1 MSISTE
7 KASLPDEE
15 AAVAHNPEAPLG
27 GAATEDKRDETAT
40 DPTEPTETGTQK
52 DVIPD
57 GGYGWVIVGAI
68 LASNAV
74 TWGINTTYGVFS
86 AYYLAYNYYQATTLD
101 YAWVGGLSVA
111 CSLLCAPLANYLTR
125 RFHFRLPMFMGAVCV
140 SVGQCAAGVCKSFG
154 PFLVCQ
160 GVIFGIGLGL
170 TLIPAQPLLAHW
182 FDRHLSLAQ
191 GIAACG
197 SGLGGLILSNTTR
210 VALEHLGVKWALI
223 INGLISCVVLFPAIC
238 LMRGRHK
245 AVGARSAP
253 FQLNFLWHPG
263 FLWVLL
269 WSVFTMMA
277 YFIALYSMASF
288 ATHALNFSQTQ
299 GAALQS
305 ILAAGQMVGRPIWG
319 LALDRGGRINM
330 TILCYILCGIST
342 LAIWLPAR
350 SFGVLV
356 FFAVVQGLTGG
367 TIWSAATPV
376 VARVVG
382 VQDLASALSI
392 FWLVLVI
399 PALVG
404 QPIAIALLDY
414 STTHL
419 GRTGPESYFISIGL
433 CGGMALFGAGLL
445 YGAKRYL
452 QQGWTLFRIV

>member
-1 MSISTE
+1 
-7 KASLPDEE
+7 
-15 AAVAHNPEAPLG
+15 
-27 GAATEDKRDETAT
+27 
-40 DPTEPTETGTQK
+40 
-52 DVIPD
+52 
-57 GGYGWVIVGAI
+57 
-68 LASNAV
+68 
-74 TWGINTTYGVFS
+74 
-86 AYYLAYNYYQATTLD
+86 
-101 YAWVGGLSVA
+101 
-111 CSLLCAPLANYLTR
+111 
-125 RFHFRLPMFMGAVCV
+125 
-140 SVGQCAAGVCKSFG
+140 
-154 PFLVCQ
+154 
-160 GVIFGIGLGL
+160 
-170 TLIPAQPLLAHW
+170 
-182 FDRHLSLAQ
+182 
-191 GIAACG
+191 
-197 SGLGGLILSNTTR
+197 
-210 VALEHLGVKWALI
+210 
-223 INGLISCVVLFPAIC
+223 
-238 LMRGRHK
+238 
-245 AVGARSAP
+245 
-253 FQLNFLWHPG
+253 
-263 FLWVLL
+263 
-269 WSVFTMMA
+269 
-277 YFIALYSMASF
+277 
-288 ATHALNFSQTQ
+288 
-299 GAALQS
+299 
-305 ILAAGQMVGRPIWG
+305 
-319 LALDRGGRINM
+319 M

>member
-1 MSISTE
+1 M
-7 KASLPDEE
+7 ASSM
-15 AAVAHNPEAPLG
+15 ASSMAP
-27 GAATEDKRDETAT
+27 
-40 DPTEPTETGTQK
+40 
-52 DVIPD
+52 
-57 GGYGWVIVGAI
+57 
-68 LASNAV
+68 
-74 TWGINTTYGVFS
+74 
-86 AYYLAYNYYQATTLD
+86 
-101 YAWVGGLSVA
+101 
-111 CSLLCAPLANYLTR
+111 SLL
-125 RFHFRLPMFMGAVCV
+125 
-140 SVGQCAAGVCKSFG
+140 
-154 PFLVCQ
+154 
-160 GVIFGIGLGL
+160 
-170 TLIPAQPLLAHW
+170 
-182 FDRHLSLAQ
+182 
-191 GIAACG
+191 
-197 SGLGGLILSNTTR
+197 
-210 VALEHLGVKWALI
+210 LI
-223 INGLISCVVLFPAIC
+223 IA
-238 LMRGRHK
+238 
-245 AVGARSAP
+245 
-253 FQLNFLWHPG
+253 
-263 FLWVLL
+263 
-269 WSVFTMMA
+269 SVMA

-319 LALDRGGRINM
+319 LALDRVGRINM